1 MKPIYEIIKRPL
13 LTEKG
18 TTLEED
24 HNIYCF
30 EVGMSANKIEIK
42 AAIEELF
49 DVEVASVRT
58 LIVRGKQKRFGRK
71 VGRRPNWKKAYVK
84 VKGDRQ
90 IDLLNPV
97 T

>member
-1 MKPIYEIIKRPL
+1 MKPIYEIIKSPL

-18 TTLEED
+18 TALQDE

-30 EVGMSANKIEIK
+30 EVGMTANKVEIK

-58 LIVRGKQKRFGRK
+58 LIVRGKAKRFGRQ
-71 VGRRPNWKKAYVK
+71 VGRRSNWKKAYVK
-84 VKGDRQ
+84 VKGDKAL
-90 IDLLNPV
+90 DLMHLA
-97 T
+97 

>member
-18 TTLEED
+18 TVLEEE

-30 EVGMSANKIEIK
+30 EVGMAANKVEIK

-49 DVEVASVRT
+49 DVEVATVRT
-58 LIVRGKQKRFGRK
+58 LVVRGKQKRFGRR
-71 VGRRPNWKKAYVK
+71 VGRRSNWKKAYVK

-90 IDLLNPV
+90 LDLLHLAG
-97 T
+97 

>member
-18 TTLEED
+18 TALQDE

-30 EVGMSANKIEIK
+30 EVGMGANKVEIK

-49 DVEVASVRT
+49 DVKVESVRT
-58 LIVRGKQKRFGRK
+58 LIVRGKEKRFGRQ

-84 VKGDRQ
+84 VKGDKTL
-90 IDLLNPV
+90 DLLHLA
-97 T
+97 